1 MTQPFAT
8 EWGLIGAGEIGGV
21 LAHGLLKTGHPV
33 FPIGRDTDIAAALAA
48 KPDLDGLLVAV
59 GEKDLDPVLEHIP
72 GAWFDRLVLI
82 QNELLPDD
90 WRKHGIE
97 TPTVASIW
105 FEKKPG
111 KPVKPLVS
119 SPVHGP
125 KAEALVAAMQSL
137 DIPAHRVTDADE
149 MLEELVTKNVYILTT
164 NIAGLETGG
173 DVEDLWNNH
182 QQLARDIAADVI
194 ALQEAKV
201 GRSFDHQRLIDGM
214 VRGFDGDPQHQCMG
228 RSAPQRRER
237 ARKLAGQLDVDMP
250 AIERI
255 ASQQVVNR

>member
-1 MTQPFAT
+1 MSQPFAT

-33 FPIGRDTDIAAALAA
+33 FPIGRDTNIQTALSAR
-48 KPDLDGLLVAV
+48 PFLDGLLVTV
-59 GEKDLDPVLEHIP
+59 GEKDLDSVLEQIP
-72 GAWFDRLVLI
+72 SAWFDRVVLI

-90 WRKHGIE
+90 WRKHDIE

-111 KPVKPLVS
+111 KPVKPLIS

-125 KAEALVAAMQSL
+125 KADALVAAMQSL
-137 DIPAHRVTDADE
+137 DIPAHPVADADE
-149 MLEELVTKNVYILTT
+149 MLEELVIKNVYILTT

-182 QQLARDIAADVI
+182 QELARDIAADVI

-201 GRSFDHQRLIDGM
+201 GKAFDPQRLMDGM
-214 VRGFDGDPQHQCMG
+214 IKGFDGDPQHQCMG
-228 RSAPQRRER
+228 RSAPQRMER
-237 ARKLAGQLDVDMP
+237 ALAQADELGVDMP
-250 AIERI
+250 AIKTVAAKQR
-255 ASQQVVNR
+255 

>member
-33 FPIGRDTDIAAALAA
+33 FPIGRDTNIQAALSSR
-48 KPDLDGLLVAV
+48 PFLDGLLVAV
-59 GEKDLDPVLEHIP
+59 GEKDLDSVLERIP
-72 GAWFDRLVLI
+72 TAWYDRVVLI

-111 KPVKPLVS
+111 KPVKPLIS
-119 SPVHGP
+119 SPVYGP
-125 KAEALVAAMQSL
+125 KADALVAAMESL
-137 DIPAHRVTDADE
+137 DIPAHRVDDSSD
-149 MLEELVTKNVYILTT
+149 MLEELVIKNVYILTT

-173 DVEDLWNNH
+173 DVDDLWNNH
-182 QQLARDIAADVI
+182 QSLARDIAADVI
-194 ALQEAKV
+194 ALQEARV
-201 GRSFDHQRLIDGM
+201 GKSLDHQRLIDGM
-214 VRGFDGDPQHQCMG
+214 VKGFDGDPQHQCMG
-228 RSAPQRRER
+228 RSAPQRMAR
-237 ARKLAGQLDVDMP
+237 ALAQAEDLGVEMP
-250 AIERI
+250 MIKAV
-255 ASQQVVNR
+255 AAKHG

>member
-33 FPIGRDTDIAAALAA
+33 FPIGRDTDIESALSSR
-48 KPDLDGLLVAV
+48 PFLDGLLVAV
-59 GEKDLDPVLEHIP
+59 GEKDLDTVLERIP
-72 GAWFDRLVLI
+72 TAWYDRLVLI

-111 KPVKPLVS
+111 KPVKPLIS

-125 KAEALVAAMQSL
+125 LADDLVAAMQLL
-137 DIPAHRVTDADE
+137 DIPAHRVTEADE
-149 MLEELVTKNVYILTT
+149 MLEELVIKNVYILTT
-164 NIAGLETGG
+164 NIAGLQTQG
-173 DVEDLWNNH
+173 DVEDLWSNH
-182 QQLARDIAADVI
+182 QQLARDVAGDVI
-194 ALQEAKV
+194 RLQEARV
-201 GRSFDHQRLIDGM
+201 GRALDHERLIDGM

-228 RSAPQRRER
+228 RSAPQRLQR
-237 ARKLAGQLDVDMP
+237 ALEQAKGLDITLP
-250 AIERI
+250 HIEAFAR
-255 ASQQVVNR
+255 

>member
-33 FPIGRDTDIAAALAA
+33 FPIGRDVNIQAALSAR
-48 KPDLDGLLVAV
+48 PFLDGLLIAV
-59 GEKDLDPVLEHIP
+59 GEKDLDSVLEQIP
-72 GAWFDRLVLI
+72 HAWYDRLVLI

-111 KPVKPLVS
+111 KPVKPLIS

-125 KAEALVAAMQSL
+125 KAEALVQAMQSL
-137 DIPAHRVTDADE
+137 DIPTHRVDDADE
-149 MLEELVTKNVYILTT
+149 MLEELVIKNVYILTT
-164 NIAGLETGG
+164 NIAGLETGS
-173 DVEDLWNNH
+173 DVEHLWNNH

-201 GRSFDHQRLIDGM
+201 GRSFDQQRLIDGM

-228 RSAPQRRER
+228 RSAPQRLER
-237 ARKLAGQLDVDMP
+237 ALQQARELSLSMP
-250 AIERI
+250 TIE
-255 ASQQVVNR
+255 SVQQRR

>member
-8 EWGLIGAGEIGGV
+8 EWGLIGTGEIGGV

-33 FPIGRDTDIAAALAA
+33 FPIGRDVNIQAALSAR
-48 KPDLDGLLVAV
+48 PFLDGLLVAV
-59 GEKDLDPVLEHIP
+59 GEKDLDSVLEQIP
-72 GAWFDRLVLI
+72 GAWYDRLVLI

-111 KPVKPLVS
+111 KPVKPLIS
-119 SPVHGP
+119 SPVYGP
-125 KAEALVAAMQSL
+125 RADALVAAMRSL
-137 DIPAHRVTDADE
+137 DIPAHRVTDSDA
-149 MLEELVTKNVYILTT
+149 MLEELVIKNVYILTT

-173 DVEDLWNNH
+173 DVEDLWTNH

-201 GRSFDHQRLIDGM
+201 GKSLDHQRLIDGM
-214 VRGFDGDPQHQCMG
+214 LKGFDGDPQHQCMG
-228 RSAPQRRER
+228 RSAPQRLAR
-237 ARKLAGQLDVDMP
+237 ALDNGDALGVNMP
-250 AIERI
+250 AIRAMEGH
-255 ASQQVVNR
+255 AY

>member
-1 MTQPFAT
+1 MTQPFAS

-33 FPIGRDTDIAAALAA
+33 FPIGRDTGIAAALAA

-59 GEKDLDPVLEHIP
+59 GEKDLQPVLEQIP
-72 GAWFDRLVLI
+72 SVWFNRLVLI

-90 WRKHGIE
+90 WRKYGIE

-111 KPVKPLVS
+111 KPVKPLIS

-125 KAEALVAAMQSL
+125 KTDDLVAAMQSL
-137 DIPAHRVTDADE
+137 DIPAHRVTDSDA
-149 MLEELVTKNVYILTT
+149 MLEELVIKNVYILTT

-173 DVEDLWNNH
+173 DVEHLWNHH

-201 GRSFDHQRLIDGM
+201 GKSFDHQRLIDGM

-228 RSAPQRRER
+228 RSAPQRLAR
-237 ARKLAGQLDVDMP
+237 ARSQAEELKVAVPQLSRV
-250 AIERI
+250 ALEH
-255 ASQQVVNR
+255 VG

>member
-33 FPIGRDTDIAAALAA
+33 FPIGRDTDIESALSSR
-48 KPDLDGLLVAV
+48 PFLDGLLVAV
-59 GEKDLDPVLEHIP
+59 GEKDLDSVLERIP
-72 GAWFDRLVLI
+72 TAWYDRLVLI
-82 QNELLPDD
+82 QNELLPND
-90 WRKHGIE
+90 WRQYGIE

-111 KPVKPLVS
+111 KPVKPLIS
-119 SPVHGP
+119 SPAHGP
-125 KAEALVAAMQSL
+125 KADALVAAMQSL
-137 DIPAHRVTDADE
+137 DIPAHRVTDSDA
-149 MLEELVTKNVYILTT
+149 MLEELVIKNVYILTT

-173 DVEDLWNNH
+173 DVEALWNNH

-201 GRSFDHQRLIDGM
+201 GKTFDHQRLIDGM
-214 VRGFDGDPQHQCMG
+214 VKGFDGDPQHQCMG
-228 RSAPQRRER
+228 RSASQRLAR
-237 ARKLAGQLDVDMP
+237 ALSQAEDLNVDMP
-250 AIERI
+250 AIK
-255 ASQQVVNR
+255 AVAAKHG

>member
-48 KPDLDGLLVAV
+48 RPDLDGLLIAV
-59 GEKDLDPVLEHIP
+59 GEKDLDPVL
-72 GAWFDRLVLI
+72 GALPRAWYDRVVLI
-82 QNELLPDD
+82 QNELLPGD
-90 WRKHGIE
+90 WRRHGIE

-125 KAEALVAAMQSL
+125 LADALVAAMQSL
-137 DIPAHRVTDADE
+137 DIPAHRVTDSDA
-149 MLEELVTKNVYILTT
+149 MLEELVIKNVYILTT

-173 DVEDLWNNH
+173 DVEDLWSNH
-182 QQLARDIAADVI
+182 QPLAREIAADVI

-201 GRSFDHQRLIDGM
+201 GRPLDHQRLIDGM
-214 VRGFDGDPQHQCMG
+214 VKGFDGDPQHQCMG
-228 RSAPQRRER
+228 RSAPQRLAR
-237 ARKLAGQLDVDMP
+237 ALEQAGTLGIEMPRVRALAADTLD
-250 AIERI
+250 
-255 ASQQVVNR
+255 

>member
-33 FPIGRDTDIAAALAA
+33 FPIGRDTDIATALAA

-59 GEKDLDPVLEHIP
+59 GEKDLQPVLEQIP
-72 GAWFDRLVLI
+72 SVWFNRLVLI
-82 QNELLPDD
+82 QNELLPED

-125 KAEALVAAMQSL
+125 KADGLVAAMQSL
-137 DIPAHRVTDADE
+137 DIPAHRVTDSDA
-149 MLEELVTKNVYILTT
+149 MLEELVIKNVYILTT

-182 QQLARDIAADVI
+182 QQLARNIAADVI
-194 ALQEAKV
+194 SLQEAKV
-201 GRSFDHQRLIDGM
+201 GKAFDHQRLIDGM
-214 VRGFDGDPQHQCMG
+214 VKGFDGDPQHQCMG
-228 RSAPQRRER
+228 RSAPQRMAR
-237 ARKLAGQLDVDMP
+237 ALSQAEELNVDMP
-250 AIERI
+250 HI
-255 ASQQVVNR
+255 ADVAAKQAG

>member
-48 KPDLDGLLVAV
+48 KPDLDGLLIAV
-59 GEKDLDPVLEHIP
+59 GEKDLQPVLEQIP
-72 GAWFDRLVLI
+72 SVWFNRLVLI

-90 WRKHGIE
+90 WRRHGIE

-111 KPVKPLVS
+111 KPVKPLIS

-125 KAEALVAAMQSL
+125 KADALVAAMQSL
-137 DIPAHRVTDADE
+137 DIPAHRVNDSDA
-149 MLEELVTKNVYILTT
+149 MLEELVIKNVYILTT

-173 DVEDLWNNH
+173 DVEDLWNHH

-194 ALQEAKV
+194 TLQEAKV
-201 GRSFDHQRLIDGM
+201 GKSFDRQRLIDGM
-214 VRGFDGDPQHQCMG
+214 VKGFDGDPQHQCMG
-228 RSAPQRRER
+228 RSAPQRMAR
-237 ARKLAGQLDVDMP
+237 ALAQAEELGVDMP
-250 AIERI
+250 AVHAIE
-255 ASQQVVNR
+255 AKQK

>member
-33 FPIGRDTDIAAALAA
+33 FPIGRGIDIRAALSAR
-48 KPDLDGLLVAV
+48 PFLDGLLVAV
-59 GEKDLDPVLEHIP
+59 GEKDLDSVLEQIP
-72 GAWFDRLVLI
+72 HAWYDRLVLI

-90 WRKHGIE
+90 WRRHGIE
-97 TPTVASIW
+97 TPTIASIW

-111 KPVKPLVS
+111 KPVKPLIS

-125 KAEALVAAMQSL
+125 RADALVAAMQSL
-137 DIPAHRVTDADE
+137 DIPAHRVDDADE
-149 MLEELVTKNVYILTT
+149 MLEELVIKNVYILTT

-173 DVEDLWNNH
+173 NVEDLWTNH
-182 QQLARDIAADVI
+182 QQLARDIARDII

-201 GRSFDHQRLIDGM
+201 GRAFDHERLIEGM
-214 VRGFDGDPQHQCMG
+214 LKGFDGDPRHQCMG
-228 RSAPQRRER
+228 RSAPQRLER
-237 ARKLAGQLDVDMP
+237 ALAQSERLNLNTP
-250 AIERI
+250 SLKAIAKRT
-255 ASQQVVNR
+255 R

>member
-21 LAHGLLKTGHPV
+21 LAHGLLKTGHPI
-33 FPIGRDTDIAAALAA
+33 FPIGRDVNIQAALSAR
-48 KPDLDGLLVAV
+48 PFLDGLLVAV
-59 GEKDLDPVLEHIP
+59 GEKDLDSVLEQIP
-72 GAWFDRLVLI
+72 GAWYDRLVLI

-111 KPVKPLVS
+111 KPVKPLIS

-125 KAEALVAAMQSL
+125 RADALVAAMQSL
-137 DIPAHRVTDADE
+137 DIPAHRVTNSDA
-149 MLEELVTKNVYILTT
+149 MLEELVIKNVYILTT

-173 DVEDLWNNH
+173 DVEDLWTNH
-182 QQLARDIAADVI
+182 QQLARDIAADVV

-201 GRSFDHQRLIDGM
+201 GRSFDPQRLIDGM
-214 VRGFDGDPQHQCMG
+214 VKGFDGDPQHQCMG
-228 RSAPQRRER
+228 RSAPQRMAR
-237 ARKLAGQLDVDMP
+237 ALGQAEDLGVDMP
-250 AIERI
+250 AIR
-255 ASQQVVNR
+255 AVAAKHG

>member
-8 EWGLIGAGEIGGV
+8 EWGVIGAGEIGGV

-33 FPIGRDTDIAAALAA
+33 FPIGRETDIATALAA

-59 GEKDLDPVLEHIP
+59 GEKDLDPVLEQIP
-72 GAWFDRLVLI
+72 SVWFNRLVLI
-82 QNELLPDD
+82 QNELLPGD

-125 KAEALVAAMQSL
+125 KAEALVQAMQSL
-137 DIPAHRVTDADE
+137 DIPAHRVDDADE
-149 MLEELVTKNVYILTT
+149 MLEELAIKNVYILTT

-173 DVEDLWNNH
+173 DVEHLWSNH
-182 QQLARDIAADVI
+182 QQLARDTAADVI
-194 ALQEAKV
+194 RLQEAKV
-201 GRSFDHQRLIDGM
+201 GRSLDHQRLIDGM

-228 RSAPQRRER
+228 RSAPQRMAR
-237 ARKLAGQLDVDMP
+237 ALAQAGELGVDMP
-250 AIERI
+250 AIKAI
-255 ASQQVVNR
+255 ADKHR

>member
-1 MTQPFAT
+1 MTQPFAS

-33 FPIGRDTDIAAALAA
+33 FPIGRDTDIAAALAT

-59 GEKDLDPVLEHIP
+59 GEKDLEPVLEQIP
-72 GAWFDRLVLI
+72 SVWFNRLVLI

-90 WRKHGIE
+90 WRQHGIE

-125 KAEALVAAMQSL
+125 KADALVAAMQSL
-137 DIPAHRVTDADE
+137 DIPAHRVTDSDA
-149 MLEELVTKNVYILTT
+149 MLEELVIKNVYILTT

-173 DVEDLWNNH
+173 DVEDLWTNH
-182 QQLARDIAADVI
+182 QPLARDIATDVI

-214 VRGFDGDPQHQCMG
+214 VKGFDGDPQHQCMG
-228 RSAPQRRER
+228 RSAPQRMVRALAQAEER
-237 ARKLAGQLDVDMP
+237 GVEMSTIKAVADKHR
-250 AIERI
+250 
-255 ASQQVVNR
+255 

>member
-21 LAHGLLKTGHPV
+21 LAHGLLKTGHPI
-33 FPIGRDTDIAAALAA
+33 FPIGRDVNIQAALSAR
-48 KPDLDGLLVAV
+48 PFLDGLLVAV
-59 GEKDLDPVLEHIP
+59 GEKDLDSVLKQIP
-72 GAWFDRLVLI
+72 GAWYDRLVLI

-111 KPVKPLVS
+111 KPVKPLIS

-125 KAEALVAAMQSL
+125 RADALVAAMQSL
-137 DIPAHRVTDADE
+137 DIPAHRVTNSDA
-149 MLEELVTKNVYILTT
+149 MLEELVIKNVYILTT

-173 DVEDLWNNH
+173 DVEDLWTNH
-182 QQLARDIAADVI
+182 QQLARDIAADVV

-201 GRSFDHQRLIDGM
+201 GRSFDPQRLIDGM
-214 VRGFDGDPQHQCMG
+214 VKGFDGDPQHQCMG
-228 RSAPQRRER
+228 RSAPQRMAR
-237 ARKLAGQLDVDMP
+237 ALGQAEDLGVDMP
-250 AIERI
+250 AIR
-255 ASQQVVNR
+255 AVAAKHG